1 MINKKNILLHSVVY
15 QHYTNAIE
23 GYFNVL
29 KSRLQKLNGL
39 SHDKIKKNIPLEIYK
54 KLFEG
59 SYKRPEVYV
68 KKPSKRVKKLK
79 NYK

>member
-1 MINKKNILLHSVVY
+1 M
-15 QHYTNAIE
+15 
-23 GYFNVL
+23 L

-39 SHDKIKKNIPLEIYK
+39 SHDKINENITKVVKDIPIPIYR